1 MNDWQDSTREDYLS
15 KGLASRSGYGR
26 KPALLIIDFSN
37 GFTDP
42 KSPLGGNFDQQLATT
57 ASLLTEF
64 RRGRLPVVYTTVAY
78 QSDYRDAG
86 VFIKKVPSLSIL
98 VEGSDLVE
106 IDNRIAPQE
115 GEHVIVKKYASSFFG
130 TELDVYFRGMGVDT
144 VIITGCTTSGCVRAS
159 AVDSLQYGF
168 QTIVVREGVGD
179 RADGPHHANL
189 FDMDAKYC
197 DVESEQDVL
206 SYLRSLVAEGGEAA
220 EADNNFRGWWQAAP
234 PTSIS
239 S

>member
-78 QSDYRDAG
+78 QPDFRDAG
-86 VFIKKVPSLSIL
+86 VFIKNYPRCRYWWK
-98 VEGSDLVE
+98 D
-106 IDNRIAPQE
+106 
-115 GEHVIVKKYASSFFG
+115 
-130 TELDVYFRGMGVDT
+130 
-144 VIITGCTTSGCVRAS
+144 
-159 AVDSLQYGF
+159 
-168 QTIVVREGVGD
+168 QTW
-179 RADGPHHANL
+179 
-189 FDMDAKYC
+189 
-197 DVESEQDVL
+197 
-206 SYLRSLVAEGGEAA
+206 LRSIIELHRNRV
-220 EADNNFRGWWQAAP
+220 NM
-234 PTSIS
+234 
-239 S
+239 

>member
-1 MNDWQDSTREDYLS
+1 
-15 KGLASRSGYGR
+15 
-26 KPALLIIDFSN
+26 
-37 GFTDP
+37 
-42 KSPLGGNFDQQLATT
+42 
-57 ASLLTEF
+57 
-64 RRGRLPVVYTTVAY
+64 
-78 QSDYRDAG
+78 
-86 VFIKKVPSLSIL
+86 
-98 VEGSDLVE
+98 
-106 IDNRIAPQE
+106 
-115 GEHVIVKKYASSFFG
+115 VIVKKYASSFFG
-130 TELDVYFRGMGVDT
+130 TELDVYFRGMDVDT

-206 SYLRSLVAEGGEAA
+206 AYLRSLVAEGGDAA
-220 EADNNFRGWWQAAP
+220 QADNDFRGWWQAGP

>member
-1 MNDWQDSTREDYLS
+1 MNEWQDSTREDYLS
-15 KGLASRSGYGR
+15 KGLASRSGYGK

-42 KSPLGGNFDQQLATT
+42 ESPLGGNFDQQLETT

-64 RRGRLPVVYTTVAY
+64 RRGGLPVVYTTVAY

-86 VFIKKVPSLSIL
+86 VFIRKVPSLSIL
-98 VEGSDLVE
+98 VEGSDLVK
-106 IDNRIAPQE
+106 IDKRIAPQD
-115 GEHVIVKKYASSFFG
+115 GEHVIVKKFASSFFG
-130 TELDVYFRGMGVDT
+130 TELDVYFHGLGVDT

-159 AVDSLQYGF
+159 AVDSLQHGF

-179 RADGPHHANL
+179 RAEGPHHANL

-197 DVESEQDVL
+197 DVESERDVL
-206 SYLRSLVAEGGEAA
+206 DYLCSLIKEGGEASA
-220 EADNNFRGWWQAAP
+220 ADNDFRGWWQVAP
-234 PTSIS
+234 PTTIKR
-239 S
+239 